1 MSDSGS
7 PSPEIESSFETTF
20 VSSLAVYSKS
30 SGKKSK
36 ETKSI
41 KSKEFDF
48 TVSMDNYLEFLREFL
63 QSQSQSKFQVAA
75 KKRYGFKYLYPLSKV
90 CVIVVVMVTDTHRY
104 YV

>member
-30 SGKKSK
+30 SGKKS
-36 ETKSI
+36 KSI

-75 KKRYGFKYLYPLSKV
+75 KKHYGFKYLYPLSKV